1 MGLTGTPR
9 GTQPPGDWRAWAIWG
24 AAAVFYLYEFFV
36 RVAPS
41 VMQEPLM
48 KVMQVNAAGF
58 GLAMGAYYYVYSP
71 LQLVAGWER
80 V

>member
-1 MGLTGTPR
+1 MSLLGTPR
-9 GTQPPGDWRAWAIWG
+9 GTQPPGDWRAWTIWG

-48 KVMQVNAAGF
+48 EVMHVNAAASVWPWASTTMF
-58 GLAMGAYYYVYSP
+58 IRRCS
-71 LQLVAGWER
+71 W
-80 V
+80 